1 MCIRDR
7 YQRRVR
13 GLLVLEK
20 MAIRLR
26 ELIRQVRACKTA
38 NEERECI
45 SKECAAIRTAF
56 RQEDDKFRHRNVAKL
71 MFISMLGYPTHFGQM
86 ECLKLISS
94 NNFPEKRI
102 GYLGLMLLLDE
113 NQEVLMLVTNSLKN
127 DMQQSNQYVV
137 GLSLCALAN
146 ISTSDMCRT
155 LYVEVEKLCRS
166 SNPYVRKKAA
176 LAAIRVIR
184 KVPDLAEEFLER
196 VSSLLNERN
205 HGVLITAV
213 SLLCEICQTNEGEHV
228 DALRRLVPQLVRHLK
243 NLVLSGYAPEHDVSG
258 ITDPFLQI
266 MIINAMRFLGAG
278 DSEASDAMNDIL
290 AQVATNTE
298 TSKNAG
304 NAILYAC
311 VTTIMNIE
319 SESGLRVLAIN
330 ILGRFLLNRDNNIRY
345 VALNTLQHVLLTDA
359 PAVQRHRKT
368 IVECLKDN
376 DVSIRRRALALT
388 CGLVNESNVR
398 VLVRELLN
406 FLMTAEG
413 DMKEECVEKLCSIT
427 VEHSPSPR
435 WQVDTS
441 IRVME
446 LADQEQDTLLSTFVM
461 LVAGTPELQAY
472 TTQKLFVACSEV
484 QNEAEGRRE
493 SLCNLGSLLQ
503 AAYWCLGE
511 FAHMMVNGQGGAED
525 EEPIHVSEDE
535 VLDLLETT
543 LQDSTIKAEC
553 RVYGIT
559 ALVKLANRFS
569 QNSLNR
575 IRELVSPFMANSDM
589 EVQQRAIEFSQLLGK
604 SQLWDK
610 VLAAVPAANVETD
623 GAAMTLASSTSQPA
637 AASMA
642 AAAPVDDL
650 DGLLGGMVG
659 APAPAPAPASSGGLD
674 DLLGDL
680 LGDMGGAPTP
690 APAPALSGGLD
701 DLLGGLDLGGP
712 APVQQQ
718 QQQAGPPTHV
728 GYQKNGLT
736 ITFECRRNP
745 QGMITLRANYSNQTP
760 GALSNFGVQTAVP
773 KEMKL
778 RLQPIS
784 STNIAQGGTA
794 NQLIDIMNPQ
804 NVALRI
810 MMKIQ
815 FVVNGQQMQDQ
826 AIAEGFPN
834 F

>member
-1 MCIRDR
+1 MS
-7 YQRRVR
+7 
-13 GLLVLEK
+13 
-20 MAIRLR
+20 IRLR

-137 GLSLCALAN
+137 GLALCALAN

-155 LYVEVEKLCRS
+155 LYPEVEKLCRS
-166 SNPYVRKKAA
+166 SNPYIRKKAA
-176 LAAIRVIR
+176 LSAIRVVR
-184 KVPDLAEEFLER
+184 KVEDLAEEFLER
-196 VSSLLNERN
+196 TSSLLNERN

-213 SLLCEICQTNEGEHV
+213 SLLNEICITKEGEHV
-228 DALRRLVPQLVRHLK
+228 ADLRRLVPQLVRHLK

-266 MIINAMRFLGAG
+266 KIINVMKWLGAG
-278 DSEASDAMNDIL
+278 DSEASDQMNDIL

-311 VTTIMNIE
+311 VQTIMGIE

-345 VALNTLQHVLLTDA
+345 VALNTLQQVLVTDA

-368 IVECLKDN
+368 IVECLKDT

-413 DMKEECVEKLCSIT
+413 DLKEECVDKICSI
-427 VEHSPSPR
+427 VLGHSPSAR
-435 WQVDTS
+435 WRTDTTV
-441 IRVME
+441 RVME
-446 LADQEQDTLLSTFVM
+446 LADSETDNLLSGFVQVVASTPELQGYAVQKLYIAANEAEALSNLCSLLKATYWCMGEFAQM
-461 LVAGTPELQAY
+461 LVAGQTM
-472 TTQKLFVACSEV
+472 CD
-484 QNEAEGRRE
+484 
-493 SLCNLGSLLQ
+493 
-503 AAYWCLGE
+503 
-511 FAHMMVNGQGGAED
+511 D
-525 EEPIHVSEDE
+525 EEPIQVTEDE
-535 VLDLLETT
+535 VLDFFDKTLRDTT
-543 LQDSTIKAEC
+543 IPRTVHQ
-553 RVYGIT
+553 YGLT
-559 ALVKLANRFS
+559 GLVKLANRLS
-569 QNSLNR
+569 AGALPR
-575 IRELVSPFMANSDM
+575 IRQLVSPFMANKDM
-589 EVQQRAIEFSQLLGK
+589 EMQQRAIEFSQLLSK
-604 SQLWDK
+604 QNLWDT
-610 VLAAVPAANVETD
+610 VLAAVPAAND
-623 GAAMTLASSTSQPA
+623 GDEEEAGEAMSLPSASAVAASPNASAQAAPA
-637 AASMA
+637 ASDGLDDMLGDMLGGMGGAPV
-642 AAAPVDDL
+642 AAPVQA
-650 DGLLGGMVG
+650 
-659 APAPAPAPASSGGLD
+659 APSDGLD

-680 LGDMGGAPTP
+680 LGSGG
-690 APAPALSGGLD
+690 APAPAVAAPPMQQSGGGLNDLLGSMDLSGGAQPAA
-701 DLLGGLDLGGP
+701 P
-712 APVQQQ
+712 APQQVP
-718 QQQAGPPTHV
+718 GVVTHM

-736 ITFECRRNP
+736 INFECKRNP
-745 QGMITLRANYSNQTP
+745 QNPAMITLRANYLNGTQ
-760 GALSNFGVQTAVP
+760 GGMANFAIQTAVP

-784 STNIAQGGTA
+784 NANIAPGATS
-794 NQLIDIMNPQ
+794 NQIIEIMNPQ
-804 NVALRI
+804 NMPLRI
-810 MMKIQ
+810 MIKIQ
-815 FVVNGQQMQDQ
+815 YGMNGQAVQDQ

>member
-1 MCIRDR
+1 MS
-7 YQRRVR
+7 
-13 GLLVLEK
+13 
-20 MAIRLR
+20 IRLR

-113 NQEVLMLVTNSLKN
+113 NQEVLMLATNSLKN

-137 GLSLCALAN
+137 GLALCALAN
-146 ISTSDMCRT
+146 ISTPDMCRT
-155 LYVEVEKLCRS
+155 LYPECEKLCRS
-166 SNPYVRKKAA
+166 SNPYIRKKAA
-176 LAAIRVIR
+176 LCAIRVVR
-184 KVPDLAEEFLER
+184 KVEDLAEEFLER
-196 VSSLLNERN
+196 TSSLLNERN

-213 SLLCEICQTNEGEHV
+213 SLLNEICITKDGEHV
-228 DALRRLVPQLVRHLK
+228 PDLRRLVPQLVRHLK

-266 MIINAMRFLGAG
+266 AIINVMGWLGAG
-278 DSEASDAMNDIL
+278 DSEASDQMNDIL

-311 VTTIMNIE
+311 VQTIMRIE

-345 VALNTLQHVLLTDA
+345 VALNTLLQVLQTDA

-368 IVECLKDN
+368 IVECLKDT

-413 DMKEECVEKLCSIT
+413 DLKEECVDKICSI
-427 VEHSPSPR
+427 VIDHSPSPR
-435 WQVDTS
+435 WRTDTT

-446 LADQEQDTLLSTFVM
+446 LADSETDTLLSGFVQT
-461 LVAGTPELQAY
+461 VASTPELQGYAV
-472 TTQKLFVACSEV
+472 QKLYVAAS
-484 QNEAEGRRE
+484 EAE
-493 SLCNLGSLLQ
+493 SLVNLCSLLQ
-503 AAYWCLGE
+503 ATYWFLGE
-511 FAHMMVNGQGGAED
+511 FGQLLVAGQSMVDD
-525 EEPIHVSEDE
+525 EEAIQVSEDE
-535 VLDLLETT
+535 ILNFLDRTLHDTT
-543 LQDSTIKAEC
+543 IPRTVHQ
-553 RVYGIT
+553 YGLT

-569 QNSLNR
+569 AGVLPR
-575 IRELVSPFMANSDM
+575 IRQLVSPFMANKDM
-589 EVQQRAIEFSQLLGK
+589 EMQQRAIEFSQLLAK
-604 SQLWDK
+604 QNLWAE
-610 VLAAVPAANVETD
+610 VLAPVPAFTEGDEEEAGE
-623 GAAMTLASSTSQPA
+623 GMALPSAS
-637 AASMA
+637 A
-642 AAAPVDDL
+642 AAAPNMGEPAPAAS
-650 DGLLGGMVG
+650 DGLDDMLGGMLDMGGAAPAPVQAAPADDMSDLLGDLFGSGGGGPPPAAAPVQQSGGGLNDLLGMGGMDLSGG
-659 APAPAPAPASSGGLD
+659 APAPAAPQQ
-674 DLLGDL
+674 
-680 LGDMGGAPTP
+680 TP
-690 APAPALSGGLD
+690 G
-701 DLLGGLDLGGP
+701 
-712 APVQQQ
+712 VV
-718 QQQAGPPTHV
+718 THM

-736 ITFECRRNP
+736 INFECKRNP
-745 QGMITLRANYSNQTP
+745 QNPAMITLRANYLNATQN
-760 GALSNFGVQTAVP
+760 GMANFAIQTAVP

-778 RLQPIS
+778 RLQTIS
-784 STNIAQGGTA
+784 NANIAPGATS
-794 NQLIDIMNPQ
+794 NQIIEIMNPQ
-804 NVALRI
+804 NLPLRI

-815 FVVNGQQMQDQ
+815 YGVNGQPVQDQ

>member
-1 MCIRDR
+1 
-7 YQRRVR
+7 
-13 GLLVLEK
+13 

-56 RQEDDKFRHRNVAKL
+56 RNEDDKFRHRNVAKL

-137 GLSLCALAN
+137 GLALCALAN

-155 LYVEVEKLCRS
+155 LYVEVEKLCKS

-176 LAAIRVIR
+176 LCAIRVIR

-196 VSSLLNERN
+196 TSSLLNERN

-213 SLLCEICQTNEGEHV
+213 VLLQEICMANDGEHV
-228 DALRRLVPQLVRHLK
+228 DSLRRLVPQLVRHLK

-266 MIINAMRFLGAG
+266 TIINALKYLGKD
-278 DSEASDAMNDIL
+278 DSEASDHMNDIL

-311 VTTIMNIE
+311 VNTIMGIE

-345 VALNTLQHVLLTDA
+345 VALNTLQHVLNTDA
-359 PAVQRHRKT
+359 AAVQRHRKT
-368 IVECLKDN
+368 IVECLKDT

-406 FLMTAEG
+406 FLMTADG
-413 DMKEECVEKLCSIT
+413 DMKEQCVEKLCDIT
-427 VEHSPSPR
+427 VDHSPSAR
-435 WQVDTS
+435 WRIDTS
-441 IRVME
+441 VRVME
-446 LADQEQDTLLSTFVM
+446 LAQVEQDTMLSGLIA
-461 LVAGTPELQAY
+461 LVASTPELQAY
-472 TTQKLFVACSEV
+472 AAQKLYIAATEV
-484 QNEAEGRRE
+484 EADEAERRVALS
-493 SLCNLGSLLQ
+493 SLGALLK
-503 AAYWCLGE
+503 ATYWCLGE
-511 FAHMMVNGQGGAED
+511 FGHAMVAGQGAVED
-525 EEPIHVSEDE
+525 EEAIDVSEGD
-535 VLDLLETT
+535 VLDLFERT
-543 LQDSTIKAEC
+543 LKDNNVPADV
-553 RVYGIT
+553 RAYGLT
-559 ALVKLANRFS
+559 GLVKLANRFS
-569 QNSLNR
+569 SGSLSR
-575 IRELVSPFMANSDM
+575 ISGLVAPFMANKDM
-589 EVQQRAIEFSQLLGK
+589 ELQQRAMEFSQLLAK
-604 SQLWDK
+604 TELWGQ
-610 VLAAVPAANVETD
+610 VLTPVPAANLD
-623 GAAMTLASSTSQPA
+623 GEELEEGSSPSMTSMNLATGSSQPA
-637 AASMA
+637 PAVQAGGNDM
-642 AAAPVDDL
+642 DDL
-650 DGLLGGMVG
+650 MGLGLGSGG
-659 APAPAPAPASSGGLD
+659 PAPAPAPAPADGGLD

-680 LGDMGGAPTP
+680 LGAGP
-690 APAPALSGGLD
+690 APAPAPAAQPAAAGGLD
-701 DLLGGLDLGGP
+701 SLLGGLDLGGAP
-712 APVQQQ
+712 APAAAPQSS
-718 QQQAGPPTHV
+718 GCPTHV

-736 ITFECRRNP
+736 IMFECRRNP
-745 QGMITLRANYSNQTP
+745 QNNQMITLRANYQNASG
-760 GALSNFGVQTAVP
+760 GAISNFNIQTAVP

-784 STNIAQGGTA
+784 STNIPPQGSAQ
-794 NQLIDIMNPQ
+794 QVIDIMNPQ
-804 NVALRI
+804 NLPLRI

-815 FVVNGQQMQDQ
+815 FLNNGQQVQDQ

>member
-1 MCIRDR
+1 M
-7 YQRRVR
+7 RVSQISVR
-13 GLLVLEK
+13 VC
-20 MAIRLR
+20 R

-113 NQEVLMLVTNSLKN
+113 NQEVLMLATNSLKN

-137 GLSLCALAN
+137 GLALCALAN
-146 ISTSDMCRT
+146 ISTPDMCRT
-155 LYVEVEKLCRS
+155 LYPECEKLCRS
-166 SNPYVRKKAA
+166 SNPYIRKKAA
-176 LAAIRVIR
+176 LCAIRVVR
-184 KVPDLAEEFLER
+184 KVDDLAEEFLER
-196 VSSLLNERN
+196 TSSLLNERN

-213 SLLCEICQTNEGEHV
+213 CLLNEICISKDGEHV
-228 DALRRLVPQLVRHLK
+228 PNLRRLVPQLVRHLK

-266 MIINAMRFLGAG
+266 KIIDVLKHLGAG
-278 DSEASDAMNDIL
+278 DSEASDQMNDIL

-311 VTTIMNIE
+311 VQTIMGIE

-345 VALNTLQHVLLTDA
+345 VALNTLLQVLQTDA

-368 IVECLKDN
+368 IVECLKDT

-413 DMKEECVEKLCSIT
+413 DLKEECVDKICSI
-427 VEHSPSPR
+427 VLKHSPSAR
-435 WQVDTS
+435 WRTDTT

-446 LADQEQDTLLSTFVM
+446 LADSETDSLLSGFVQV
-461 LVAGTPELQAY
+461 VASSPELQGYAV
-472 TTQKLFVACSEV
+472 QKLYVAAS
-484 QNEAEGRRE
+484 EAET
-493 SLCNLGSLLQ
+493 LINLGSLLQ
-503 AAYWCLGE
+503 ATYWCLGE
-511 FAHMMVNGQGGAED
+511 FAQLLVAGQTIADD
-525 EEPIHVSEDE
+525 EEAIQVSEDE
-535 VLDLLETT
+535 VVDFLERT
-543 LQDSTIKAEC
+543 LQDTTIP
-553 RVYGIT
+553 RTVHQYGLT
-559 ALVKLANRFS
+559 ALVKLANRLS
-569 QNSLNR
+569 AGVLPR
-575 IRELVSPFMANSDM
+575 IRQLVSPFMANKDM
-589 EVQQRAIEFSQLLGK
+589 EMQQRAVEFSQLLSK
-604 SQLWDK
+604 PNLWAE
-610 VLAAVPAANVETD
+610 VLAPVPAATD
-623 GAAMTLASSTSQPA
+623 GDDEEASEGMALPSASAAVAAPNMAEAAPA
-637 AASMA
+637 AS
-642 AAAPVDDL
+642 
-650 DGLLGGMVG
+650 DGLDDMLGDMLGGMGGG
-659 APAPAPAPASSGGLD
+659 AAPTPVQAAPSDGLD

-680 LGDMGGAPTP
+680 LG
-690 APAPALSGGLD
+690 SGG
-701 DLLGGLDLGGP
+701 P
-712 APVQQQ
+712 PPVAAPVQQSGGGLNDLLGSMDLSGGAAASAAPQ
-718 QQQAGPPTHV
+718 QIPGVVTHM

-736 ITFECRRNP
+736 INFECKRNP
-745 QGMITLRANYSNQTP
+745 QNPAMITLRANYLNGSQA
-760 GALSNFGVQTAVP
+760 GMANFGIQTAVP

-784 STNIAQGGTA
+784 NANIAPGATS
-794 NQLIDIMNPQ
+794 NQIIEIMNPQ
-804 NVALRI
+804 NLSLRI

-815 FVVNGQQMQDQ
+815 YGVNGQPVQDQ